1 MPLDGPGLTVTAART
16 GATVYAPEV
25 AADPR
30 YVKVNPATRS
40 ELVVPL
46 AAGGRTLGVLDLQGA
61 AGDAFSERD
70 QRLITAFAERA
81 ALALHSAQLVQ
92 DVQQARQV
100 AEAANR
106 AKSEF
111 LANTSH
117 ELRTPLTGI
126 LGSLDLVLDG
136 LCDSPEEERRFLE
149 VATQAA
155 RNLLGLINNLLD
167 IAKLEA
173 GQVELLLQEVDVG
186 LLMAEAVA
194 LVSGPAGEKQV
205 IVEIAPTPPDLPPI
219 WADHTRARQIV
230 LHLLDN
236 ALKFTPPEGHIQL
249 RAEVQPRP
257 EAAGRLIHLTV
268 VDTGVGISPEQQ
280 SKLFQPFTQADGS
293 STRRFGGSGLG
304 LSIARRLAELMG
316 GRLALYSAGEN
327 RGATVTL
334 ALPTAH

>member
-1 MPLDGPGLTVTAART
+1 M
-16 GATVYAPEV
+16 YAPDV
-25 AADPR
+25 DADPR
-30 YVKVNPATRS
+30 YVRVNPQSRS
-40 ELVVPL
+40 ELAVPL
-46 AAGGRTLGVLDLQGA
+46 AAGGRILGVLDLQGA
-61 AGDAFSERD
+61 TTGAFSERD

-81 ALALHSAQLVQ
+81 ALALHSAQLVHDLQ
-92 DVQQARQV
+92 LARQA

-173 GQVELLLQEVDVG
+173 GQLELLLQEVDVG

-194 LVSGPAGEKQV
+194 LISGPAGEKQV
-205 IVEIAPTPPDLPPI
+205 SVEITPPPPDLPPM
-219 WADHTRARQIV
+219 WADHSRVRQIV

-236 ALKFTPPEGHIQL
+236 ALKFTPAHGHIRL
-249 RAEVQPRP
+249 WAEARPRP
-257 EAAGRLIHLTV
+257 EAAGCMIHLSV
-268 VDTGVGISPEQQ
+268 EDTGVGVSLELQ
-280 SKLFQPFTQADGS
+280 S
-293 STRRFGGSGLG
+293 
-304 LSIARRLAELMG
+304 
-316 GRLALYSAGEN
+316 
-327 RGATVTL
+327 
-334 ALPTAH
+334 